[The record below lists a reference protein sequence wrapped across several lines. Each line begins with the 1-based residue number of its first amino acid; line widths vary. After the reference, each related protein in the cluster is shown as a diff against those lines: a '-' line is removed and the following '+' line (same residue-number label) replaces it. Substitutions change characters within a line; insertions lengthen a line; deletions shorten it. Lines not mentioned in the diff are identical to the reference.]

1 MTYNWIMDAKPITVV
16 ETPSFLKLSGAIWE
30 DDERAELVDY
40 IARNPES
47 GDVIPGTGGVRKL
60 RWSRAG
66 SGKRGGAR
74 VIYFY
79 YHADAPI
86 YLLLAYAKA
95 ARTDMTPDQKRQ
107 VSELTAILKKHHAV
121 KGD

>member
-1 MTYNWIMDAKPITVV
+1 
-16 ETPSFLKLSGAIWE
+16 
-30 DDERAELVDY
+30 
-40 IARNPES
+40 
-47 GDVIPGTGGVRKL
+47 
-60 RWSRAG
+60 
-66 SGKRGGAR
+66 

>member
-1 MTYNWIMDAKPITVV
+1 MTYSDYMDVKPITVI
-16 ETPSFLKLSGAIWE
+16 ETQAFLKLSGAIW
-30 DDERAELVDY
+30 DDEERSELVDY

-95 ARTDMTPDQKRQ
+95 ARSDMTPDQKRQ
-107 VSELTAILKKHHAV
+107 VSDLTAILKKHHAV